1 MPITQ
6 TQNTKTITLA
16 LTPAD
21 EGRIVTVYESPRVT
35 IGSEIIANHR
45 LISFNCFIK
54 NLKAYGHVP
63 SLPQTPLPDFQ
74 PEDSDAV
81 RRKKALDIEW
91 TYPRKQLN
99 MFISSGL
106 AELNAPWHPV
116 GSISLLNPYGY
127 PYRIYTLMDLFTD
140 NLALELGTN
149 SRIGVQ
155 VQDVGWGY
163 LNEFDRLTIH
173 GSYSEEQFLSYDN
186 PIANVYFT
194 GGNIGGGS
202 PSPTQP
208 SDGAISNDSEVSN
221 ESDISN

>member
-21 EGRIVTVYESPRVT
+21 EERIVTVYQSPRIV
-35 IGSEIIANHR
+35 IGSEIIAGHR

-54 NLKAYGHVP
+54 NLKAYGHIP

-91 TYPRKQLN
+91 AYPRKQLN
-99 MFISSGL
+99 VFISSGL
-106 AELNAPWHPV
+106 AQDNAPWHQV
-116 GSISLLNPYGY
+116 GSVSLLNPYGY

-149 SRIGVQ
+149 TRIGVQ
-155 VQDVGWGY
+155 VQDVNWGY
-163 LNEFDRLTIH
+163 LDEIDRLTIH
-173 GSYSEEQFLSYDN
+173 GSYSEEQFLSYEN
-186 PIANVYFT
+186 PVANVYISGGT
-194 GGNIGGGS
+194 GSSSNTPPPTPGDGSIGNDSDIGNDTNIG
-202 PSPTQP
+202 
-208 SDGAISNDSEVSN
+208 N
-221 ESDISN
+221 